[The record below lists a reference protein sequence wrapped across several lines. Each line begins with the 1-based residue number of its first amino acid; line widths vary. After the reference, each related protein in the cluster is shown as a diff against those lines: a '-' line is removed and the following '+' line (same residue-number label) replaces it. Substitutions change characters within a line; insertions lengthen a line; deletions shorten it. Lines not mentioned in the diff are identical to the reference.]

1 MSSYNIFSLFYDD
14 FTRDVKYRERAVYIL
29 SLFEKFDRK
38 PSLLLD
44 LACGTGN
51 FSVEFAKRDIEV
63 IGVDKSEDMLNIAVE
78 KNSTLE
84 NPVMYICQPAE
95 ELELYGTVDGAVC
108 MLDSLNHITDYE
120 KFKKAIANVAL
131 FLEPER
137 LFIFD
142 LNTPYKHK
150 NVLGNNSFRLK
161 NKNVRCIWTNSY
173 NEADNTVTVHLDFLR
188 RTGLFKTEEYLE
200 KFKERAYTDN
210 EVRLALSECG
220 LELLAVYGE
229 NTFSEPKNNS
239 ERNIYITR
247 RKNNG

>member
-1 MSSYNIFSLFYDD
+1 MSNYNVFSLFYDEL
-14 FTRDVKYRERAVYIL
+14 TRNVKYPKRTDYIL

-51 FSVEFAKRDIEV
+51 FSTEFAKRDIEV
-63 IGVDKSEDMLNIAVE
+63 IGVDISEDMLNIASAKNADLE
-78 KNSTLE
+78 K
-84 NPVMYICQPAE
+84 PVLYICQPAE
-95 ELELYGTVDGAVC
+95 ELELFGTVDGAVS
-108 MLDSLNHITDYE
+108 MLDSLNHITNYDN
-120 KFKKAIANVAL
+120 FKKALSKVSL

-150 NVLGNNSFRLK
+150 NVLANNSYVLK
-161 NKNVRCIWTNSY
+161 RKNVKCYWSNTYIEQDNSVKI
-173 NEADNTVTVHLDFLR
+173 ELTFEE
-188 RTGLFKTEEYLE
+188 RTGLFKKEIYSEEFY
-200 KFKERAYTDN
+200 ERAYTEEEILN
-210 EVRLALSECG
+210 ALKECD

-229 NTFSEPKNNS
+229 NTFEAPKSSS

-247 RKNNG
+247 RMNNG